1 MVKFAIMAA
10 IQKSLVVRWVIA
22 SLWLNSILLK
32 KWKNLKTSVRQ
43 EKSMN
48 EIKRRRKR
56 RSRYYTGEDID
67 MFREREQERRKSRE
81 DNICDT
87 HIDGA

>member
-1 MVKFAIMAA
+1 MSQDF
-10 IQKSLVVRWVIA
+10 
-22 SLWLNSILLK
+22 
-32 KWKNLKTSVRQ
+32 
-43 EKSMN
+43 
-48 EIKRRRKR
+48 KRRRKR

-67 MFREREQERRKSRE
+67 MFREREQERRKSHE

>member
-1 MVKFAIMAA
+1 M
-10 IQKSLVVRWVIA
+10 
-22 SLWLNSILLK
+22 NSKNTLK
-32 KWKNLKTSVRQ
+32 QGL
-43 EKSMN
+43 SMS
-48 EIKRRRKR
+48 EDIKRRRKR

>member
-1 MVKFAIMAA
+1 
-10 IQKSLVVRWVIA
+10 
-22 SLWLNSILLK
+22 
-32 KWKNLKTSVRQ
+32 
-43 EKSMN
+43 MN
-48 EIKRRRKR
+48 QDFNRRRKR

-67 MFREREQERRKSRE
+67 MFREREQERRNDKK

>member
-1 MVKFAIMAA
+1 MD
-10 IQKSLVVRWVIA
+10 
-22 SLWLNSILLK
+22 
-32 KWKNLKTSVRQ
+32 
-43 EKSMN
+43 

-56 RSRYYTGEDID
+56 RSRYYTGEDVD
-67 MFREREQERRKSRE
+67 MFREREQERRDKRK

>member
-1 MVKFAIMAA
+1 M
-10 IQKSLVVRWVIA
+10 
-22 SLWLNSILLK
+22 
-32 KWKNLKTSVRQ
+32 TD
-43 EKSMN
+43 
-48 EIKRRRKR
+48 IKRRNKR

-67 MFREREQERRKSRE
+67 MFREREQERRNERK

>member
-1 MVKFAIMAA
+1 MD
-10 IQKSLVVRWVIA
+10 
-22 SLWLNSILLK
+22 
-32 KWKNLKTSVRQ
+32 
-43 EKSMN
+43 

-67 MFREREQERRKSRE
+67 MFREREQENRNKKQ

>member
-1 MVKFAIMAA
+1 M
-10 IQKSLVVRWVIA
+10 
-22 SLWLNSILLK
+22 
-32 KWKNLKTSVRQ
+32 
-43 EKSMN
+43 E

-67 MFREREQERRKSRE
+67 MFREREQERHQKNQ

>member
-1 MVKFAIMAA
+1 MD
-10 IQKSLVVRWVIA
+10 
-22 SLWLNSILLK
+22 
-32 KWKNLKTSVRQ
+32 
-43 EKSMN
+43 

-67 MFREREQERRKSRE
+67 MFREREQERRKSNE
-81 DNICDT
+81 KNICDT

>member
-1 MVKFAIMAA
+1 M
-10 IQKSLVVRWVIA
+10 
-22 SLWLNSILLK
+22 
-32 KWKNLKTSVRQ
+32 
-43 EKSMN
+43 E

-67 MFREREQERRKSRE
+67 MFREREQENRNKKR
-81 DNICDT
+81 DNICET

>member
-1 MVKFAIMAA
+1 M
-10 IQKSLVVRWVIA
+10 
-22 SLWLNSILLK
+22 
-32 KWKNLKTSVRQ
+32 
-43 EKSMN
+43 E

-67 MFREREQERRKSRE
+67 MFREREQENRNKKR

-87 HIDGA
+87 NIDGA